1 MERRPEAIEVL
12 TAALNCDPKNVEVLK
27 ERGEFRAQEG
37 CFPEAM
43 ADLNQAAQL
52 APKDPWVFNKR
63 GMVWFCQGEYHKA
76 VSDFSTAIS
85 LAPDLPQAYFFR
97 GNIYRYHLGEM
108 DKAIADYRK
117 ACALGHPLSC
127 LELEKLG
134 AR

>member
-1 MERRPEAIEVL
+1 
-12 TAALNCDPKNVEVLK
+12 
-27 ERGEFRAQEG
+27 
-37 CFPEAM
+37 
-43 ADLNQAAQL
+43 
-52 APKDPWVFNKR
+52 
-63 GMVWFCQGEYHKA
+63 

-85 LAPDLPQAYFFR
+85 LAPDSPHAYFFR

-134 AR
+134 AK